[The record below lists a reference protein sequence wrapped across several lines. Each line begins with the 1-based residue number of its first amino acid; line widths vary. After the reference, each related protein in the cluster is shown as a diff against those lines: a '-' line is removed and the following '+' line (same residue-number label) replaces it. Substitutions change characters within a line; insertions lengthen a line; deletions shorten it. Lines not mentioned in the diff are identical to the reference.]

1 MDQVDA
7 IKWTCEAAISNGK
20 DKKLKSTFG
29 ILEVLCVPAVTLFL
43 YCWYY
48 YVCFGQARLS

>member
-1 MDQVDA
+1 VDQVEVR
-7 IKWTCEAAISNGK
+7 KWTCEAVISNGK

-29 ILEVLCVPAVTLFL
+29 ILEALCVPALTLFL